1 MAGAPPSPVLRVR
14 TAVADDIPG
23 IVRCGA
29 DLLTEDAAARDPR
42 VDPGWVLRE
51 GRAAFAA
58 TLEDPACLLLVAVRA
73 GGAQGTGRL
82 PAEGGQAQA
91 DAVAGYAIGAL
102 SEPVG
107 VLPIRSAV
115 LRALYVA
122 PEHRGAGTGARL
134 TAEFF
139 SWARAKGAVRAEVNA
154 YTANE
159 DGLRFYRRQGFA
171 PRAVRLDLD
180 LSDADSAAPA
190 PPSYP

>member
-1 MAGAPPSPVLRVR
+1 M
-14 TAVADDIPG
+14 ADDIPG

-58 TLEDPACLLLVAVRA
+58 TLDDPACLLLVAVRA
-73 GGAQGTGRL
+73 AGGAQGTE
-82 PAEGGQAQA
+82 PGQAPV

-180 LSDADSAAPA
+180 LSDAESRAPAAPT
-190 PPSYP
+190 PPAYP